1 LLALYV
7 FAFAEGEIEE
17 MIDLYI
23 QKGVSEH
30 DARVII
36 NTLAKYPEAFLV
48 RPRCAR
54 AEARAAPI

>member
-1 LLALYV
+1 
-7 FAFAEGEIEE
+7 

-48 RPRCAR
+48 RHVLSR
-54 AEARAAPI
+54 